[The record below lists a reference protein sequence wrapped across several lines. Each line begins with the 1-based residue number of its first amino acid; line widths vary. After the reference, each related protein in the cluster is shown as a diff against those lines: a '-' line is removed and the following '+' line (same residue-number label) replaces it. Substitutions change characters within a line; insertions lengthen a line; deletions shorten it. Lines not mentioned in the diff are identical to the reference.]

1 MHEFELERDADA
13 PMSMAAD
20 PEVRPP
26 RTYLRESAVN
36 HDDHRLGCLHV
47 GSMLLWN

>member
-1 MHEFELERDADA
+1 MHEFELEKDADA

-20 PEVRPP
+20 PKVRPS

-36 HDDHRLGCLHV
+36 HDDHRPGCLHAE
-47 GSMLLWN
+47 SMALWN